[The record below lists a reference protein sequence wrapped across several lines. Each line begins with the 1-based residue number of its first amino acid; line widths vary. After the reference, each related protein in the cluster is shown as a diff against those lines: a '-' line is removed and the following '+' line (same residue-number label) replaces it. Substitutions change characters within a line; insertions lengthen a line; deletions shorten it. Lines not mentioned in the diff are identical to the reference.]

1 MPSLII
7 PSGLSPYTKQDLVD
21 QFFIPLFIEKSRI
34 TDEFTVIT
42 DVKTS
47 KQLLRISPL
56 DKITKG
62 YKRGTSFTPSGGV
75 VITPRTL
82 TVAHMKA
89 QVEQSPD
96 EFWNTVYQVALAKN
110 VDMNKLDNTPDLK
123 AIFMA
128 AFQDALA
135 RDAVRQGWFGYTD
148 KETMVNTGGVFS
160 PSGTPDEH
168 YMEYTGIWPRVIKE
182 FAAGAIPATQR
193 LDLNDAAYQA
203 TLAVKAKKTAT
214 LTGTSGTANVN
225 INGVNYLAT
234 FDTDLTTTAA
244 NFVTS
249 HAAAIAARHGACVVT
264 STGAGVIVE
273 SGVPGMNVLVTVTNA
288 SGNLAGSVANTTAAV
303 RNTSL
308 KAGAAVTILQGLYEK
323 RTNELSEFDENDA
336 RFYVTR
342 TMYENYL
349 AYLQSQTGSEAAF
362 STLVDGVKVLTFNGI
377 PLLKRPDWDKRITDD
392 FGGVYPHRAM
402 LTTKQA
408 LVLGTDGDDDM
419 ASSEAWYNVDE
430 QLNKMRTQYCAGT
443 QIVHEAYITA
453 AY

>member
-7 PSGLSPYTKQDLVD
+7 PSGLSPYTKQDLVN

-62 YKRGTSFTPSGGV
+62 YKRGTSFTPSAGV

-82 TVAHMKA
+82 TVARMKA
-89 QVEQSPD
+89 QVEQTPD
-96 EFWNTVYQVALAKN
+96 EFWNTVYQIALAKG
-110 VDMNKLDNTPDLK
+110 VDMNNLDNTPELK

-135 RDAVRQGWFGYTD
+135 RDAVRQGWLGDTA
-148 KETMVNTGGVFS
+148 KETMVNTGGLFS
-160 PSGTPDEH
+160 PSGTADEH

-182 FAAGAIPATQR
+182 FAAGTIAAGQR
-193 LDLNDAAYQA
+193 LDINTGGYQ
-203 TLAVKAKKTAT
+203 TTVAVKAKKTAT
-214 LTGTSGTANVN
+214 LTGASGTANIT

-234 FDTDLTTTAA
+234 FNTDLTTTAA
-244 NFVTS
+244 NFVTA
-249 HAAAIAARHGACVVT
+249 HAATIAARFGNCVVT
-264 STGAGVIVE
+264 SNSADVIVE
-273 SGVPGMNVLVTVTNA
+273 AGHAGMNVLVSVANV
-288 SGNLAGSVANTTAAV
+288 SGALAGSVASTTAAV
-303 RNTSL
+303 RNTTL
-308 KAGAAVTILQGLYEK
+308 KAGAAKDILQALYEK

-342 TMYENYL
+342 TVYENYL
-349 AYLQSQTGSEAAF
+349 AYLQTLNGSEAAF
-362 STLVDGVKVLTFNGI
+362 TTLVDGVKVLTFNGI
-377 PLLKRPDWDKRITDD
+377 PLLKRPDWDKRISDD

-402 LTTKQA
+402 LTAKQA
-408 LVLGTDGDDDM
+408 LVIGTDGDDDM
-419 ASSEAWYNVDE
+419 ARSEAWYNVDE

-443 QIVHEAYITA
+443 QIVHELYVTA